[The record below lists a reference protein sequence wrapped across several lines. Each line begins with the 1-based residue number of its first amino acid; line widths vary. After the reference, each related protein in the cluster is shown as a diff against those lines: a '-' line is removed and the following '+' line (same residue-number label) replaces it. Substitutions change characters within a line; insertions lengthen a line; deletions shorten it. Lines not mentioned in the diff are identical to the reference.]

1 MSPADLANLADLLQ
15 RRSGLVVTADK
26 ARLIESKLAPV
37 AHRFG
42 FRNCGALF
50 AELPY
55 PPEELACAITE
66 AMTTNESSFFRDR
79 APFEH
84 FRDVLVPALCASR
97 ARKRRLRIWCAA
109 AACGQEAYS
118 LAILLDE
125 MGLAAQGW
133 KIDLIATDLSHAAI
147 ARAKEGLYSQY
158 EAQRGLPVQLLL
170 KHFSQEGGNWR
181 IAERLR
187 RMVSFRTF
195 NLLDHFGWLGEMDV
209 IFCRNALIYF
219 DAHSKEAVIAK
230 LAEALAA
237 DGALVLGAKESGVD
251 MSAWAADRV
260 RGIYVRPSASQHQP
274 ARGRSIRHA

>member
-1 MSPADLANLADLLQ
+1 MIPADLANLADLLH

-26 ARLIESKLAPV
+26 TRLIESKLAPI
-37 AHRFG
+37 ARRFG
-42 FRNCGALF
+42 FRDVSALF
-50 AELPY
+50 AELPH
-55 PPEELACAITE
+55 PPEELARAITE

-84 FRDVLVPALCASR
+84 FRDTMVPALCVAR
-97 ARKRRLRIWCAA
+97 AAKRRLRIWCAA

-118 LAILLDE
+118 LAMLLDE
-125 MGLAAQGW
+125 MGLVAQGW
-133 KIDLIATDLSHAAI
+133 KIDLIATDLSAEAI

-158 EAQRGLPVQLLL
+158 EVQRGLPVQLLL
-170 KHFSQEGGNWR
+170 NHFAQDGTNWR

-219 DAHSKEAVIAK
+219 DAHTKETVIGK
-230 LAEALAA
+230 LAEALAS
-237 DGALVLGAKESGVD
+237 DGYLALGAKESGVD
-251 MSAWAADRV
+251 MSAWTADRV
-260 RGIYVRPSASQHQP
+260 RGIYVRPSAAQP
-274 ARGRSIRHA
+274 MRSRSARRA

>member
-1 MSPADLANLADLLQ
+1 MSPADLANLADLLH

-37 AHRFG
+37 ARRFG
-42 FRNCGALF
+42 FRDAGSLF
-50 AELPY
+50 GELPY
-55 PPEELACAITE
+55 PPEELARAITE

-84 FRDVLVPALCASR
+84 FRDVTVPALRVAR
-97 ARKRRLRIWCAA
+97 AGKRRLRIWCAA

-118 LAILLDE
+118 LAMLLDE

-133 KIDLIATDLSHAAI
+133 KIDLIATDLSGEAI

-158 EAQRGLPVQLLL
+158 EVQRGLPVLLLL
-170 KHFSQEGGNWR
+170 KHFTQEGTNWR

-187 RMVSFRTF
+187 RMVSFSTS

-219 DAHSKEAVIAK
+219 DAHTKQIVIGK
-230 LAEALAA
+230 LAETLAG
-237 DGALVLGAKESGVD
+237 DGTLVLGAKESVADTSGW
-251 MSAWAADRV
+251 MADRV
-260 RGIYVRPSASQHQP
+260 RGIYVRQSASLP
-274 ARGRSIRHA
+274 ERSRSIRRA

>member
-1 MSPADLANLADLLQ
+1 MSPADLANLADLLH

-37 AHRFG
+37 ARRFG
-42 FRNCGALF
+42 FRDCGALF
-50 AELPY
+50 AELPH
-55 PPEELACAITE
+55 PPEELARAITE

-79 APFEH
+79 VPFEH
-84 FRDVLVPALCASR
+84 FRDAMAPALCASR
-97 ARKRRLRIWCAA
+97 AAKRRLRIWCAA

-133 KIDLIATDLSHAAI
+133 KIDLIATDLSAEAI
-147 ARAKEGLYSQY
+147 ARAKEGLYSHY
-158 EAQRGLPVQLLL
+158 EVQRGLSVQLLL
-170 KHFSQEGGNWR
+170 KHFTPEGANWR

-219 DAHSKEAVIAK
+219 DTHTKAAVIGK
-230 LAEALAA
+230 LAETLAP
-237 DGALVLGAKESGVD
+237 DGTLVLGAKESGVD
-251 MSAWAADRV
+251 MSGWGAERV
-260 RGIYVRPSASQHQP
+260 RGIYVRPRSFASQP
-274 ARGRSIRHA
+274 DRSRSVRRA